1 MTPPVRRDD
10 DDERGSAE
18 ERREYDYRRDAQNL
32 RELQEAYEELRGMME
47 FDDDKQH

>member
-10 DDERGSAE
+10 DEHTE

-32 RELQEAYEELRGMME
+32 RELQEAYEDLRSMME
-47 FDDDKQH
+47 FDDDK